1 MADEPAGADTGQATR
16 RGLLWAAG
24 AAAGAGLLAACTQA
38 RSAPAPAAARQPARL
53 PSPSAPATATAGPAA
68 ADWQALQHGLSTQ
81 RLLRPGQAGYHTARL
96 LFDPRFDYLRPAGV
110 AYCAT
115 PADVALCL
123 SFVRRFA
130 LPVAA
135 RSGGHSYGGWSGTPG
150 LVVDVTPMNLFQLGP
165 GGQSVTVGTGTH
177 LIDLYHKLAGHGL
190 AVPGGSCATVGVAGL
205 TLGGGVGVVGRAFGL
220 SCDNLEAMQIVTAD
234 GSVLDID
241 PSHHADLFWACRG
254 GGGGNFGVATSFTF
268 RTRQLSSMVLFFL
281 DWPWS
286 QAERVIASWQSWAPQ
301 APDALWSNVHLSA
314 APGGPTPTIQ
324 VGGTYLGGTGGLT
337 ALLDKLY
344 AAVGSSPVNPS
355 VQENSYW
362 QAMLFLA
369 GCSGTV
375 DQCHLPWQAPGGQLM
390 RQPSYAK
397 SDFFTAKLPGAGIR
411 TLLAGVEALTGVA
424 GASTGAG
431 GVALDAFGG
440 ALNRVAPDAT
450 AFVHRDALFLAQY
463 STEWGAGATTSQV
476 ASQHRWLRKFYGSMR
491 PYASGQ
497 CYQNYADP
505 DLANWQ
511 QAYYGAN
518 YPRLAHVKGLYDP
531 GQLFRFAQ
539 GITPGP

>member
-1 MADEPAGADTGQATR
+1 MADDPASSGAGQPTR
-16 RGLLWAAG
+16 RGFLQAAG
-24 AAAGAGLLAACTQA
+24 AAAGAGMLAACTQA
-38 RSAPAPAAARQPARL
+38 RRTSAPAAARHLARL
-53 PSPSAPATATAGPAA
+53 PSPPVATPATASPVA
-68 ADWQALQHGLSTQ
+68 ADWLALQRGLSTN
-81 RLLRPGQAGYHTARL
+81 RLLRPGQPGYHTARL
-96 LFDPRFDYLRPAGV
+96 LFDPRFDDLRPAGV

-123 SFVRRFA
+123 SFVHKFG

-135 RSGGHSYGGWSGTPG
+135 RSGGHSYGGWSGTTG
-150 LVVDVTPMNLFQLGP
+150 LVVDVTRMNSFQLGP

-190 AVPGGSCATVGVAGL
+190 AVPGGSCPTVGVAGL

-234 GSVLDID
+234 GSVLGID
-241 PSHHADLFWACRG
+241 ASHHADLFWACRG

-268 RTRQLSSMVLFFL
+268 RTHQVSSLLLFFL
-281 DWPWS
+281 SWPWS

-314 APGGPTPTIQ
+314 APGGSTPSIQ
-324 VGGTYLGGTGGLT
+324 VGGTYLGGIGGLT
-337 ALLDKLY
+337 SLLDKLY
-344 AAVGSSPVNPS
+344 AAVGSGPVNPFL
-355 VQENSYW
+355 QQMPYL
-362 QAMLFLA
+362 QAMLFEA

-375 DQCHLPWQAPGGQLM
+375 DQCHLPWQAPGGQLT

-397 SDFFTAKLPGAGIR
+397 SDFFTVKLPGAGIR
-411 TLLAGVEALTGVA
+411 ALLAGVAALTGVP
-424 GASTGAG
+424 GASSGAG

-450 AFVHRDALFLAQY
+450 AFVHRDAQFLAQY
-463 STEWGAGATTSQV
+463 TTEWGAGATTGQV
-476 ASQHRWLRKFYGSMR
+476 ASQHRWLRKFYASMR

-518 YPRLAHVKGLYDP
+518 YLRLAHVKGLYDP
-531 GQLFRFAQ
+531 GQLFRFPQ

>member
-1 MADEPAGADTGQATR
+1 MADAPAGGGAVQAAR
-16 RGLLWAAG
+16 RGFLRAAG
-24 AAAGAGLLAACTQA
+24 AAAAAGVLAACTQA
-38 RSAPAPAAARQPARL
+38 RSGPARAPTRHPARL
-53 PSPSAPATATAGPAA
+53 PSPAVTAPATASPAA
-68 ADWQALQHGLSTQ
+68 ADWQALQRGLSTR
-81 RLLRPGQAGYHTARL
+81 RLLRPGQAGYHVARL

-123 SFVRRFA
+123 SYARRFEV
-130 LPVAA
+130 PVVA
-135 RSGGHSYGGWSGTPG
+135 RSGGHSYGGWSGTDG
-150 LVVDVTPMNLFQLGP
+150 LVVDVTSMHSFQLGL
-165 GGQSVTVGTGTH
+165 GGQHVTVGAGTH
-177 LIDLYHKLAGHGL
+177 LIDLYHKLAGHSL
-190 AVPGGSCATVGVAGL
+190 AVAGGSCPTVGVAGL
-205 TLGGGVGVVGRAFGL
+205 TLGGGVGVLGRAFGL
-220 SCDNLEAMQIVTAD
+220 SSDNVEAMQIVTAD
-234 GSVLDID
+234 SSVLDID
-241 PSHHADLFWACRG
+241 ASHHADLFWACRG
-254 GGGGNFGVATSFTF
+254 GGGGNFGVVTSLTF
-268 RTRQLSSMVLFFL
+268 RTHRVSSLVLFYL
-281 DWPWS
+281 PWPWW
-286 QAERVIASWQSWAPQ
+286 QAERVIAGWQSWAPQ

-314 APGGPTPTIQ
+314 APGGPPPSIQ
-324 VGGTYLGGTGGLT
+324 VGGTYLGSTGGLT

-344 AAVGSSPVNPS
+344 AAVGSSPVSPS
-355 VQENSYW
+355 LQETPYL
-362 QAMLFLA
+362 QAMLFDA

-375 DQCHLPWQAPGGQLM
+375 DQCHLPWQAPGGQLT

-397 SDFFTAKLPGAGIR
+397 SDFFTARLPGAGIR
-411 TLLAGVEALTGVA
+411 ALLAGVEALTGVA

-463 STEWGAGATTSQV
+463 STEWGAGATTGQV
-476 ASQHRWLRKFYGSMR
+476 ASQHRWLRTFYASMR

-531 GQLFRFAQ
+531 GQLLRFAQ